1 VANLNN
7 IHPSFLS
14 LNFLTS
20 RLTRWGF
27 LFEGILKMSKQ
38 LTRIEASFTA
48 ALMAKIDAS
57 AYEFGSKIDYLSID
71 YNKATDDVLIG
82 LKKDK
87 EPDLSRISL
96 KEAQFISWLIPYIV
110 SMQNRSGISIQS
122 IQAIYDGEGLKLD
135 IMVNDDAKQ

>member
-1 VANLNN
+1 
-7 IHPSFLS
+7 
-14 LNFLTS
+14 
-20 RLTRWGF
+20 
-27 LFEGILKMSKQ
+27 MSKQ
-38 LTRIEASFTA
+38 FTRIEASFTA

-71 YNKATDDVLIG
+71 YNRATDDVLIG

-122 IQAIYDGEGLKLD
+122 IQAIYDDEGLNLD
-135 IMVNDDAKQ
+135 IVVNDDVKQ